1 MNKFE
6 NVRQRKLHKEQGEN
20 VYRRIISIKS
30 ANGNFVVKIDDS
42 RSTGSNFG
50 LIDPN
55 NKNAATSTFMPTTR
69 TTPTMTLQEAI
80 EFANA
85 EFQRS
90 VQHEQF
96 APLAAGVDFS
106 F

>member
-1 MNKFE
+1 MSELVNTQ
-6 NVRQRKLHKEQGEN
+6 QRKLQKEQSDN
-20 VYRRIISIKS
+20 VYRRTISIES
-30 ANGNFVVKIDDS
+30 ANGDFIVKIDDS

-50 LIDPN
+50 LIDPDN
-55 NKNAATSTFMPTTR
+55 RNLPTSNLMQTSKS
-69 TTPTMTLQEAI
+69 TPAMTLQEAI